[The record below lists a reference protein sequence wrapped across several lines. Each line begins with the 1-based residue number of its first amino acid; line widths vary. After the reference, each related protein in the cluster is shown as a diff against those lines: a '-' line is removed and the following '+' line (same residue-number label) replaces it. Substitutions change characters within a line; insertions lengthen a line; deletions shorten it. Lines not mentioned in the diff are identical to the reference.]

1 MYIAKMHARKRKE
14 EGLLS
19 AADQRSLA
27 LKLQESHRTVRC
39 TMMGTVEGA
48 RRQPHNTSSPD
59 AAFNFMH
66 VGAFDS
72 NLGDNLALD
81 SVQHHVVSGG
91 SDGPQPSFF
100 IMHGWPTTRR
110 EAPCLPTPCPANR

>member
-1 MYIAKMHARKRKE
+1 MYIAKMHRRKRE
-14 EGLLS
+14 EAGLLS

-27 LKLQESHRTVRC
+27 LKLKGHHRTVRC

-81 SVQHHVVSGG
+81 NVQHHVVSG
-91 SDGPQPSFF
+91 PQPSSC
-100 IMHGWPTTRR
+100 MHAWPTTRGR
-110 EAPCLPTPCPANR
+110 DERRPSLPTPCPANR